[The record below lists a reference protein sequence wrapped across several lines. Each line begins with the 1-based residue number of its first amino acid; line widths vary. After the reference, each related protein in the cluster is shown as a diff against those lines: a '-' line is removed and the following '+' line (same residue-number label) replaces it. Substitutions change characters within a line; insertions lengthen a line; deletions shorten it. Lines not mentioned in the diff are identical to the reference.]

1 MDELKRI
8 GVFTRV
14 VETKSFSEA
23 ARQLGVAKSAVSKQI
38 AQLEKEVG
46 VRLLN
51 RTTRSLSLTEAGEIF
66 YRHSADI
73 VNRTQIALSELREYQ
88 NQPTGTLRISCP
100 VDFGA
105 QHLVPVIK
113 QVRALYPLLKIDL
126 LLEDR
131 VINMVE
137 DGVDLAIR
145 IGWLQ
150 ESNLVAKKICETPV
164 IVFASPEYLAQKGIP
179 KIPQDLQQHDWI
191 SLSLFSSPLTW
202 QFEKKGQKQSA
213 QKHNIQKQNVQ
224 KQKVQMHSQLKS
236 NSVAA
241 VVALAKSG
249 QGISALSKFVVQDYI
264 DQGLLQPLL
273 TDYELEASGI
283 YAVYPHRE
291 HVPPK
296 VRIFIDFLSKHCKNA
311 AWVS

>member
-38 AQLEKEVG
+38 ALLEKEVG

-66 YRHSADI
+66 YRHSAEI
-73 VNRTQIALSELREYQ
+73 VNRTKIALSELREYQ

-100 VDFGA
+100 VSFGT

-113 QVRALYPLLKIDL
+113 EVRALYPLLKIDL

-145 IGWLQ
+145 IGWLI

-164 IVFASPEYLAQKGIP
+164 IVFASPEYLAQKGTP

-202 QFEKKGQKQSA
+202 EFEKKGQKHS
-213 QKHNIQKQNVQ
+213 VQ

-241 VVALAKSG
+241 VIALAKSG
-249 QGISALSKFVVQDYI
+249 QGISALSKFVMQDDI

-273 TDYELEASGI
+273 TDYQLAPTGV

-296 VRIFIDFLSKHCKNA
+296 VRIFIDFLSKHCHNA
-311 AWVS
+311 AWAS

>member
-66 YRHSADI
+66 YRHCAEI
-73 VNRTQIALSELREYQ
+73 VNRTKIALSELREYQ

-100 VDFGA
+100 VSFGT

-113 QVRALYPLLKIDL
+113 EVRALYPLLKIDL

-131 VINMVE
+131 IINMVE

-150 ESNLVAKKICETPV
+150 ESNLVAKKICDTPV
-164 IVFASPEYLAQKGIP
+164 IVFASPEYLAQKGTP
-179 KIPQDLQQHDWI
+179 KTPQDLQQHDWI

-202 QFEKKGQKQSA
+202 EFEKKGQKQS
-213 QKHNIQKQNVQ
+213 IQKQR
-224 KQKVQMHSQLKS
+224 VQMHSQLKS

-249 QGISALSKFVVQDYI
+249 QGISALSKFVMQDDI

-296 VRIFIDFLSKHCKNA
+296 VRIFIDFLSKHCHNA

>member
-1 MDELKRI
+1 VDELKRM

-23 ARQLGVAKSAVSKQI
+23 ARQLGVAKSGVSKQI
-38 AQLEKEVG
+38 ALLEKEVG

-51 RTTRSLSLTEAGEIF
+51 RTTRSLSLTEAGVIF
-66 YRHSADI
+66 YRHSAEI
-73 VNRTQIALSELREYQ
+73 INRTKIALSELREYQ
-88 NQPTGTLRISCP
+88 NQPTGTLRISSP
-100 VDFGA
+100 VSYGT

-113 QVRALYPLLKIDL
+113 EVRALYPLLKIDL

-137 DGVDLAIR
+137 EGVDLAIR

-164 IVFASPEYLAQKGIP
+164 VVFASPEYLAQKGTP
-179 KIPQDLQQHDWI
+179 KTPQDLQQYDWI
-191 SLSLFSSPLTW
+191 SLSLLSSPLIW
-202 QFEKKGQKQSA
+202 QFEKKGQKHS
-213 QKHNIQKQNVQ
+213 VQ
-224 KQKVQMHSQLKS
+224 VHSQLKS

-241 VVALAKSG
+241 VIALAKSG
-249 QGISALSKFVVQDYI
+249 QGISALSKFSMQEDI

-273 TDYELEASGI
+273 TDYQLPPTGI

-296 VRIFIDFLSKHCKNA
+296 VRIFIDFLSKHCHNA
-311 AWVS
+311 AWLS

>member
-73 VNRTQIALSELREYQ
+73 VSRTEVALSELREYQ

-100 VDFGA
+100 VDFGT

-179 KIPQDLQQHDWI
+179 KTPQDLQQHDWV

-202 QFEKKGQKQSA
+202 QFEHNGQKQS
-213 QKHNIQKQNVQ
+213 
-224 KQKVQMHSQLKS
+224 VQMHSQLKT

-241 VVALAKSG
+241 ILALVKSG
-249 QGISALSKFVVQDYI
+249 QGISALSKFVMQDDI

-273 TDYELEASGI
+273 TDYQLEPSGV

-296 VRIFIDFLSKHCKNA
+296 VRIFIDFLSRHCHNA
-311 AWVS
+311 AWVSN

>member
-38 AQLEKEVG
+38 IQLEKEVG

-66 YRHSADI
+66 YRHSAEI
-73 VNRTQIALSELREYQ
+73 INRTKIALSELREYQ
-88 NQPTGTLRISCP
+88 NQPTGTLRVSCP
-100 VDFGA
+100 VSFGT

-113 QVRALYPLLKIDL
+113 EVRALYPLLKIDL

-131 VINMVE
+131 IINMVE
-137 DGVDLAIR
+137 EGVDLAIR

-150 ESNLVAKKICETPV
+150 ESNLVAKKVCETPV
-164 IVFASPEYLAQKGIP
+164 TVFASPEYLAQKGMP
-179 KIPQDLQQHDWI
+179 KTPQALQQHDWI

-202 QFEKKGQKQSA
+202 EFEKKGK
-213 QKHNIQKQNVQ
+213 KHS
-224 KQKVQMHSQLKS
+224 VQMHSQLKS

-241 VVALAKSG
+241 VIALAKSG
-249 QGISALSKFVVQDYI
+249 QGISALSKFCLQEDI
-264 DQGLLQPLL
+264 DKGLLLPLL
-273 TDYELEASGI
+273 TDYELEPSGI

-296 VRIFIDFLSKHCKNA
+296 VRIFIDFLSKHCHNA
-311 AWVS
+311 AWLT

>member
-1 MDELKRI
+1 M
-8 GVFTRV
+8 
-14 VETKSFSEA
+14 
-23 ARQLGVAKSAVSKQI
+23 AKSAVSKQI

-73 VNRTQIALSELREYQ
+73 VSRTEVALSELREYQ

-100 VDFGA
+100 VDFGT

-179 KIPQDLQQHDWI
+179 KTPQDLQQHDWV

-202 QFEKKGQKQSA
+202 QFEHNGQKQS
-213 QKHNIQKQNVQ
+213 
-224 KQKVQMHSQLKS
+224 VQMHSQLKT

-241 VVALAKSG
+241 ILALVKSG
-249 QGISALSKFVVQDYI
+249 QGISALSKFVMQDDI

-273 TDYELEASGI
+273 TDYQLEPSGV

-296 VRIFIDFLSKHCKNA
+296 VRIFIDFLSRHCHNA
-311 AWVS
+311 AWVSN

>member
-38 AQLEKEVG
+38 ALLEKEVG

-66 YRHSADI
+66 YRHSAEI
-73 VNRTQIALSELREYQ
+73 VNRTKIALSELREYQ
-88 NQPTGTLRISCP
+88 NQPTGKLRISCP
-100 VDFGA
+100 VSFGT

-113 QVRALYPLLKIDL
+113 EVRALYPLLKIDL

-137 DGVDLAIR
+137 EGVDLAIR

-150 ESNLVAKKICETPV
+150 ESNLVAKKICDTPV
-164 IVFASPEYLAQKGIP
+164 IVFSSPEYLAQKGTP
-179 KIPQDLQQHDWI
+179 KTTQELQKHDWI
-191 SLSLFSSPLTW
+191 SLSLLSSPLTW
-202 QFEKKGQKQSA
+202 EFEKKGVKQS
-213 QKHNIQKQNVQ
+213 VQ
-224 KQKVQMHSQLKS
+224 VHSHLKS

-241 VVALAKSG
+241 VIALAKSG
-249 QGISALSKFVVQDYI
+249 QGISAISKFCIQDDI
-264 DQGLLQPLL
+264 DQGLLQPIL
-273 TDYELEASGI
+273 TDYELEPIGI

-296 VRIFIDFLSKHCKNA
+296 VRIFIDFLSKHCHNA
-311 AWVS
+311 AWLS

>member
-1 MDELKRI
+1 VDELKRI

-73 VNRTQIALSELREYQ
+73 VSRTEVALSELREYQ

-100 VDFGA
+100 VDFGT

-179 KIPQDLQQHDWI
+179 KTPQDLQQHDWV

-202 QFEKKGQKQSA
+202 QFEHNGQKQS
-213 QKHNIQKQNVQ
+213 
-224 KQKVQMHSQLKS
+224 VQMHSQLKT

-241 VVALAKSG
+241 ILALVKSG
-249 QGISALSKFVVQDYI
+249 QGISALSKFVMQDDI

-273 TDYELEASGI
+273 TDYQLEPSGV

-296 VRIFIDFLSKHCKNA
+296 VRIFIDFLSRHCHNA
-311 AWVS
+311 AWVSN

>member
-73 VNRTQIALSELREYQ
+73 VSRTEVALSELREYQ

-100 VDFGA
+100 VDFGT

-179 KIPQDLQQHDWI
+179 NTPQDLQQHDWV

-202 QFEKKGQKQSA
+202 QFEHNGQKQS
-213 QKHNIQKQNVQ
+213 
-224 KQKVQMHSQLKS
+224 VQMHSQLKT

-241 VVALAKSG
+241 ILALVKSG
-249 QGISALSKFVVQDYI
+249 QGISALSKFVMQDDI

-273 TDYELEASGI
+273 TDYQLEPSGV

-296 VRIFIDFLSKHCKNA
+296 VRIFIDFLSRHCHNA
-311 AWVS
+311 AWVSN